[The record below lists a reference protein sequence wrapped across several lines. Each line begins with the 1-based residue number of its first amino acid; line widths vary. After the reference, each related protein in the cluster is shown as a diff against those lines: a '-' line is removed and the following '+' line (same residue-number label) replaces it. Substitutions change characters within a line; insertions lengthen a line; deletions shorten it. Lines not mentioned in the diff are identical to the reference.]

1 MTRLKKRNTYEIS
14 EKDEKEWYSGLI
26 AIALVWFAFINC
38 KPWPLLY
45 KLLKFWLVSF
55 SSLFYLPF
63 VLFFL
68 FAHSLP
74 ANLTGCK
81 RFDKKKYSN
90 LTVYRDSE
98 FFRSF

>member
-1 MTRLKKRNTYEIS
+1 MNKKECVTRLKKRNTYEIS

-55 SSLFYLPF
+55 SPLFYLPF

-74 ANLTGCK
+74 TSPVVNVSIKKIILT
-81 RFDKKKYSN
+81 
-90 LTVYRDSE
+90 
-98 FFRSF
+98 

>member
-1 MTRLKKRNTYEIS
+1 MVQWPHRYCTS
-14 EKDEKEWYSGLI
+14 
-26 AIALVWFAFINC
+26 LVCFYQLQTVAFVIQTF
-38 KPWPLLY
+38 KI
-45 KLLKFWLVSF
+45 LVS
-55 SSLFYLPF
+55 LFFPLILPSF
-63 VLFFL
+63 CFFFL

-74 ANLTGCK
+74 MNLTGCK